1 MLITIFLIVVF
12 NSGVNGLSVV
22 ELKDLVAAQ
31 LTEAFDRIIQIEK
44 GSAIEIK
51 ELKSKDL
58 NNIEEIK
65 FLKSQ
70 VEDLKNDNAQEKE
83 MRIRNT
89 EQIDLLKGQVDELR
103 KITAVETCS
112 QLSKQ
117 GVTKGKDVYLDSDGV
132 NHGKKQ
138 LLLLMTF
145 LSPCYFWIGFCS
157 LYLYHNQRP

>member
-1 MLITIFLIVVF
+1 MLIALFSIFLF
-12 NSGVNGLSVV
+12 NGGVNGQSLA
-22 ELKDLVAAQ
+22 EFKKLVAEQ

-132 NHGKKQ
+132 NHGKRQ
-138 LLLLMTF
+138 FLTLITF
-145 LSPCYFWIGFCS
+145 SSPFWIG
-157 LYLYHNQRP
+157 